1 MTRRTREGRPPLPPE
16 LLLEFQR
23 TGRALAAAGLVTS
36 NSGNMSVRRAGGIV
50 VTRHDSTL
58 GRLEASDL
66 IEVAADTPS
75 HPLASVELVVHQA
88 VYATTPARA
97 IVHAHPP
104 ATVALSLT
112 LTSDHIDTRASTLPG
127 PVPIIAAEAASG
139 SRELAN
145 ALRDALRGQ
154 NIAVVRGH
162 GSFAVGE
169 TLAEACEWTS
179 RLEETCRALLAS
191 IPSIPP
197 DALAPNVEEGFD
209 PPQSI

>member
-1 MTRRTREGRPPLPPE
+1 MTRRTRERPPLPPE
-16 LLLEFQR
+16 LLPEFQR
-23 TGRALAAAGLVTS
+23 AGRALAAAGLSSS

-66 IEVAADTPS
+66 IEVAAGTLS
-75 HPLASVELVVHQA
+75 HPLASVELIVHQA

-104 ATVALSLT
+104 ATVALSLA
-112 LTSDHIDTRASTLPG
+112 LASDHIDTPASTLLPG
-127 PVPIIAAEAASG
+127 PIPIIAAEAASG

-169 TLAEACEWTS
+169 TLAEACEWTA
-179 RLEETCRALLAS
+179 RLEESCRALLAS
-191 IPSIPP
+191 R
-197 DALAPNVEEGFD
+197 
-209 PPQSI
+209 

>member
-16 LLLEFQR
+16 LLPEFQE
-23 TGRALAAAGLVTS
+23 TGRALSVAGLVSS
-36 NSGNMSVRRAGGIV
+36 NSGNMSVRRAGAIV
-50 VTRHDSTL
+50 ITRHDSTL

-66 IEVAADTPS
+66 IEVAPDTPS
-75 HPLASVELVVHQA
+75 HPMASVELVVHQA

-112 LTSDHIDTRASTLPG
+112 LTSDRIDESASTLLPG
-127 PVPIIAAEAASG
+127 PVLIIAAEAASG

-154 NIAVVRGH
+154 KIAVVRGH

-169 TLAEACEWTS
+169 TLAEACERT
-179 RLEETCRALLAS
+179 RQLEEACRA
-191 IPSIPP
+191 
-197 DALAPNVEEGFD
+197 ALG
-209 PPQSI
+209 SRG

>member
-16 LLLEFQR
+16 LLPEFQEA
-23 TGRALAAAGLVTS
+23 GRDLSAAGLVAS

-104 ATVALSLT
+104 AAVALSLT
-112 LTSDHIDTRASTLPG
+112 LTSDHIDTRASTLPE

-139 SRELAN
+139 SRELAD
-145 ALRDALRGQ
+145 AVSDALRGR
-154 NIAVVRGH
+154 NVAVVRGH

-169 TLAEACEWTS
+169 TLAEACEWTA

-191 IPSIPP
+191 R
-197 DALAPNVEEGFD
+197 
-209 PPQSI
+209 

>member
-16 LLLEFQR
+16 LLPEFQEA
-23 TGRALAAAGLVTS
+23 GRDLSAAGLVSS

-50 VTRHDSTL
+50 ITRHDSTL
-58 GRLEASDL
+58 DRLEASDL
-66 IEVAADTPS
+66 IEVATDAAS
-75 HPLASVELVVHQA
+75 HPMASVELTVHQA

-112 LTSDHIDTRASTLPG
+112 LTSDRIDESASTLLPG
-127 PVPIIAAEAASG
+127 PVLIIAAEAASG
-139 SRELAN
+139 SRELADALSN
-145 ALRDALRGQ
+145 ALRER
-154 NIAVVRGH
+154 NVAVVRGH

-179 RLEETCRALLAS
+179 RLEETCRSLLTSTNPVPPPNAL
-191 IPSIPP
+191 
-197 DALAPNVEEGFD
+197 
-209 PPQSI
+209 